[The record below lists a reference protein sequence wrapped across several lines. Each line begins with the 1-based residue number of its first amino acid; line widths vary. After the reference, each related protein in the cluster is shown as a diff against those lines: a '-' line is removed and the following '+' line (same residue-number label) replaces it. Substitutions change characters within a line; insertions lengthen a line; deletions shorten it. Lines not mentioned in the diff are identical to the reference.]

1 MTQDLTCL
9 DPLSFHIVSEKGLPD
24 NAIFQFTET
33 LMGFNKNI
41 TKAILHS
48 EILDLTKNWDVIRK
62 DRLENFEVLIPDEE
76 NSDDDRD
83 EDVNE
88 GEEAKILIGK
98 VGQTN
103 IARIIL
109 AVSII

>member
-1 MTQDLTCL
+1 M
-9 DPLSFHIVSEKGLPD
+9 
-24 NAIFQFTET
+24 
-33 LMGFNKNI
+33 
-41 TKAILHS
+41 
-48 EILDLTKNWDVIRK
+48 IRK

-83 EDVNE
+83 EDINE